1 MPLSFLFVF
10 ICSLLFMICTMYF
23 VLLKNLQHLHG
34 YTNYWICLTINGI
47 LSQLWHDHFA
57 ERFISKVWL
66 VLDHISVM
74 ENLCP
79 QTPPLNF
86 YNSPPPPP
94 PPPLLLSSP
103 TSPTSR
109 IDHGKF
115 YPGLLKI
122 WFGLLIF
129 EARSLKGSLAISS
142 GNSLAVCSYQAS
154 LRKNIVTK
162 IC

>member
-94 PPPLLLSSP
+94 PPPLFFFSP
-103 TSPTSR
+103 PPPPPPF
-109 IDHGKF
+109 HPPQLFLGGAKENGGGEVGGGGGGGK
-115 YPGLLKI
+115 KK
-122 WFGLLIF
+122 
-129 EARSLKGSLAISS
+129 KG
-142 GNSLAVCSYQAS
+142 GGGGVGGGW
-154 LRKNIVTK
+154 IVE
-162 IC
+162 I